1 MTRLEA
7 LLYLRERQVQRL
19 EFCSR
24 DDRMDKP
31 AEGWE
36 KDWKEAKEAL
46 AVIDEM
52 IAELAAAN

>member
-19 EFCSR
+19 AFCSR